1 MHYRESHRY
10 HVIGVDRA
18 GVPVPAAFRV
28 SWMHGDQRKTA
39 FLGNPQESRWM
50 ASELREDGIEVE
62 VEALEFLPIELM
74 PGFFNQQL
82 RTLVDTELHAELD
95 RVLANAISNIRR
107 RNEQETE
114 N

>member
-39 FLGNPQESRWM
+39 FLGNPPEDCRA
-50 ASELREDGIEVE
+50 ASH
-62 VEALEFLPIELM
+62 
-74 PGFFNQQL
+74 
-82 RTLVDTELHAELD
+82 T
-95 RVLANAISNIRR
+95 
-107 RNEQETE
+107 
-114 N
+114 

>member
-1 MHYRESHRY
+1 MHYRASHRY

-18 GVPVPAAFRV
+18 GVPVPVAFRV
-28 SWMHGDQRKTA
+28 SWMHCDERKTA

-62 VEALEFLPIELM
+62 VESLELLPIELM

-82 RTLVDTELHAELD
+82 RCLVDCELHPDLD
-95 RVLANAISNIRR
+95 RVLASAISTIRQ
-107 RNEQETE
+107 RNEQES
-114 N
+114 NN